1 MKIWIFHGDR
11 KTDIKVWS
19 QESLVIWTAAN
30 NSSGLEGGTL
40 GMTANSGGWTPRRE
54 QGDVCS
60 CITLEACESTE
71 ESMVQT
77 SVEMVS
83 VKRSGQRMPQRTGEP
98 RKVSWNSRLFSPE
111 QGNDDFWDRRKAD
124 KVAGFKCCGRRAT
137 MTSVFDVLILRGT
150 IQLWKMWQLLGHVEL
165 PPVRQGNHS
174 LLLVKPRVTFN

>member
-1 MKIWIFHGDR
+1 MKIWIFHGDT

-40 GMTANSGGWTPRRE
+40 GMIANSGGWTPRRE

-77 SVEMVS
+77 SGEMVS

-111 QGNDDFWDRRKAD
+111 QGNDDFWDR
-124 KVAGFKCCGRRAT
+124 GRQTRSQDLSA
-137 MTSVFDVLILRGT
+137 VG
-150 IQLWKMWQLLGHVEL
+150 EE
-165 PPVRQGNHS
+165 
-174 LLLVKPRVTFN
+174 